1 MACFPKLSQNLQR
14 KLQILSSSL
23 PTIAQ
28 IYSLLLTAVDKFEIG
43 ISSIETERTP
53 HRRAATVA
61 AATVAAAAGTE
72 EELVR
77 Q

>member
-1 MACFPKLSQNLQR
+1 MACFPKSSQKFKGNF
-14 KLQILSSSL
+14 KYWVSSL

-53 HRRAATVA
+53 HRRAA
-61 AATVAAAAGTE
+61 ATAGTE